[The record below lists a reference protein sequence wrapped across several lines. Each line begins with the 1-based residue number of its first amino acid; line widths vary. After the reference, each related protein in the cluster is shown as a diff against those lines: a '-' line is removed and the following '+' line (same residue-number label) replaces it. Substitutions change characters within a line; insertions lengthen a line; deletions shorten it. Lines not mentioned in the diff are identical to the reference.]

1 MILPQ
6 GANPVAVCI
15 REVNPPKGSVTLAE
29 RMEQLLDNKWF
40 YWLVTGLVAA
50 LWAALLYF
58 IKRQRDSDDA
68 RFKAIEKRQE
78 ENRDRINRLISELP
92 ITYTLRDEFLRVTTA
107 QNSKLDKITDMIGTI
122 GADIASLKSR
132 NDE

>member
-1 MILPQ
+1 M
-6 GANPVAVCI
+6 AVCI
-15 REVNPPKGSVTLAE
+15 REVDPLKGKAARAE

-40 YWLVTGLVAA
+40 YWLVTGLMAA

-78 ENRDRINRLISELP
+78 DNRDRINRLISELP

-132 NDE
+132 NND